1 MDMIMDIY
9 VMAIITNGLKDI
21 IIHVEMLIIIE
32 QMN

>member
-1 MDMIMDIY
+1 MDMFMDIY
-9 VMAIITNGLKDI
+9 VMAIIKNGLKDI

>member
-9 VMAIITNGLKDI
+9 VMAIIKNGLKDI